1 MPFKI
6 IIKGKVHDI
15 GYRLFLLEEADS
27 LCIDRFDARNVMI
40 DNKETVVVLIDGS
53 DEQLN
58 NFVEFVKNNVPE
70 YAKVEEIN
78 IESYDGRIRELN
90 RFRASLD
97 TQQLSKIV
105 NVGINMLGKL
115 DKIENKLDE
124 GFTRVENKLDKI
136 ENKLDEGFTR
146 VENKLDKIENKL
158 DEGFKDL
165 SSKVSKTNELL
176 EDRFKNLEEEISK
189 IKNALIRAGIDIS

>member
-158 DEGFKDL
+158 DEGFTRVENKLD
-165 SSKVSKTNELL
+165 
-176 EDRFKNLEEEISK
+176 K
-189 IKNALIRAGIDIS
+189 IE